1 MEYVSQKEF
10 TENEFT
16 KWREDTM
23 TSGIMIPSMEVTQN
37 IFSII
42 YKLLFIE

>member
-1 MEYVSQKEF
+1 MEYVSQRDF

-23 TSGIMIPSMEVTQN
+23 TSGIMIPSMEVTQD
-37 IFSII
+37 I
-42 YKLLFIE
+42 YSVS